1 VSVQPRG
8 YFSGMNGARPAID
21 RAALA
26 TFDRDFKDTTMF
38 KAVNVAVAAYRAA
51 VWGRA
56 SRPLPHL
63 SDRLLRDIG
72 FMRARVADN
81 DRTRSTVIP
90 FGPFGLPIGF

>member
-1 VSVQPRG
+1 MIEFIG
-8 YFSGMNGARPAID
+8 
-21 RAALA
+21 L
-26 TFDRDFKDTTMF
+26 
-38 KAVNVAVAAYRAA
+38 AVAAYWAA
-51 VWGRA
+51 AWRRA